1 MKLDSIDRKI
11 LADLQKSGRESASHI
26 AENVDVS
33 VPTVAERIRKLQE
46 AGIIKRFQAVVD
58 PKSVGLDMAAIITVM
73 SDSSQYYK
81 EVTAAAHETPEVVQC
96 FSTTGNGSH
105 TLLINTKNSK
115 TLEDLLRKVQ
125 GWPGVIRQKHKL
137 YYQRI
142 KPEWLY
148 PSRIKTLNPTQGKIT
163 HEQNQSRIYLDG
175 WPSSHSKTAIKNKGF

>member
-11 LADLQKSGRESASHI
+11 LAELQKSGRESASHI
-26 AENVDVS
+26 AENVNVS
-33 VPTVAERIRKLQE
+33 VPTVTERIRKLQE
-46 AGIIKRFQAVVD
+46 AGVIKRFQAVID
-58 PKSVGLDMAAIITVM
+58 PKSVGLDMAAIITIM

-125 GWPGVIRQKHKL
+125 GWPGVIRTETQIIL
-137 YYQRI
+137 STY
-142 KPEWLY
+142 
-148 PSRIKTLNPTQGKIT
+148 KTGMVVPIP
-163 HEQNQSRIYLDG
+163 D
-175 WPSSHSKTAIKNKGF
+175 